1 MVARVVACAIWIRV
15 NYGHSLYSGCRYE
28 EMVKNQP
35 VVMTGWS
42 VVDFWIS
49 VAGVVL
55 VIIGQVLVITSTWQ
69 LGIIG
74 TYLGDYFGILMD
86 APVTAFPFSVLK
98 HPMYV
103 GSTVIYLG
111 YGLVHL
117 SPAGIL
123 GAVWV
128 SIVYQISTAL
138 FEEPFTNKIYGIT
151 EDRGKAKKA

>member
-1 MVARVVACAIWIRV
+1 MFILL
-15 NYGHSLYSGCRYE
+15 LYSCMPLTKRLLTLHTSCPPMQHGSAKHTSPRLATPSD
-28 EMVKNQP
+28 MVKNQP

-74 TYLGDYFGILMD
+74 TYLGDYFGMLMD

-98 HPMYV
+98 HLMYV

-111 YGLVHL
+111 YGPRAPVT
-117 SPAGIL
+117 SWSL
-123 GAVWV
+123 GCCM
-128 SIVYQISTAL
+128 
-138 FEEPFTNKIYGIT
+138 
-151 EDRGKAKKA
+151 GKYRIPDLDHVL